1 MARTLTKSERRRPFT
16 TETPMAKALT
26 FRKTAKA
33 YQKQSDNYG
42 RLASLQFDV
51 ANGLPQT
58 NQSPAA
64 DLSIANAAWELCI
77 KYSSLSDAYQ
87 GLADDATTA
96 ANAAGE
102 AP

>member
-1 MARTLTKSERRRPFT
+1 
-16 TETPMAKALT
+16 MAKALT

-33 YQKQSDNYG
+33 YQKESDNYG
-42 RLASLQFDV
+42 RLAVLQFDI
-51 ANGLPQT
+51 ANAMPQT
-58 NQSPAA
+58 GQSNAA
-64 DLSIANAAWELCI
+64 ELNAANAAWELCI
-77 KYSSLSDAYQ
+77 KYSSLSDSYQ